1 MLTPL
6 YLVPGRRGAG
16 AGNLF
21 LSGVSFGHVPYR
33 TNRSKPGPSAKPDIQ
48 IWPLA
53 ALQVTDAGCAAL
65 AAALDSGTLPA
76 LVMLQLNDIPA
87 SAAAID
93 AVTEAVYS

>member
-1 MLTPL
+1 MA
-6 YLVPGRRGAG
+6 VVVA
-16 AGNLF
+16 F
-21 LSGVSFGHVPYR
+21 LIPQ
-33 TNRSKPGPSAKPDIQ
+33 PDWDKYHFIPQ
-48 IWPLA
+48 PDWDKYH
-53 ALQVTDAGCAAL
+53 TAAL